1 VTWSKPA
8 DIVVDAAPPAPR
20 VEPVEGFDEAHQA
33 LLDDRAIQF
42 TMNQVERPP
51 TGEPWRG
58 WDLSGFFELL
68 AWAAVAIIVAAVIYF
83 IVRYATGL
91 NLRRRERE
99 AGASLEET
107 WRPADAPSRAL
118 LAEADALAE
127 RGDYAGAAHLLLYR
141 SIEDIEERRPDQVRP
156 ALTSRDIAR
165 LPALPPSPAQA
176 FGGIV
181 RAVERS
187 LFGRRPLGAEEWRE
201 CRAAYERFAFAQEWR
216 A

>member
-1 VTWSKPA
+1 MTRP
-8 DIVVDAAPPAPR
+8 IVVQADDSAEEPVSR
-20 VEPVEGFDEAHQA
+20 VEPLDGFDEAHQA

-42 TMNQVERPP
+42 TMNQVEQPRPV
-51 TGEPWRG
+51 EPWRG
-58 WDLSGFFELL
+58 WDLSGLFEVL
-68 AWAAVAIIVAAVIYF
+68 AWVSVAIVAAAVIYF
-83 IVRYATGL
+83 VVRYAMGVK
-91 NLRRRERE
+91 LRRRERE
-99 AGASLEET
+99 AGAPLEEV
-107 WRPADAPSRAL
+107 WRPAEAPSRAL

-127 RGDYAGAAHLLLYR
+127 RGDFAGAAHLLLYR

-165 LPALPPSPAQA
+165 LPALPPRPAEA

-216 A
+216 G